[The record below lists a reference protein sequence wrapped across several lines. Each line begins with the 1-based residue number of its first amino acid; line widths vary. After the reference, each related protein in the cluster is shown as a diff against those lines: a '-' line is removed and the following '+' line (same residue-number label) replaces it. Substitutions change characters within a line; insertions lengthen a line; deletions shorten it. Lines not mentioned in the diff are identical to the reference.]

1 MQMLWHTLET
11 GNCPQLRSLNVSGIT
26 FKPQSAI
33 SMATTIRSNA
43 FKYLEELHMDD
54 CSLSTECVEHICRS
68 ISDCPLQLL
77 RHLSLSKN
85 RLNQRSLQVLCNIL
99 QKDTLPS
106 LTYLDLSCNK
116 ISDEGIQE
124 LNNRYK
130 DDVLTQVETLDLSDN
145 CISNEGA
152 FVIFD
157 NIRHHQWRS
166 LHDLNLQRN
175 KFTAVTGVQLRSLLE
190 MDNELDTIHLTDL
203 TKRRANVPLYRR
215 EDRMGETH
223 TRVNR
228 PKSQEKE
235 EGEKT
240 GEKQTTYEQQTTE
253 QMTSQNY
260 TTEQTGDQT
269 VEHTKTTTEGVTI
282 PSLHE
287 ELKKEG
293 ELSPTVY
300 PVSSQTHSHKTQIL
314 NILISNTRH

>member
-1 MQMLWHTLET
+1 MQTLWHTLET
-11 GNCPQLRSLNVSGIT
+11 GVCPQLHSLNVSGIT

-33 SMATTIRSNA
+33 SMATTIRANA
-43 FKYLEELHMDD
+43 FKYLEELKMDD
-54 CSLSTECVEHICRS
+54 CALSTECVEHICRA
-68 ISDCPLQLL
+68 ISDSPLQLL
-77 RHLSLSKN
+77 HHLSLAKN
-85 RLNQRSLQVLCNIL
+85 RLNQRSLQILCNIL

-106 LTYLDLSCNK
+106 LVYLDLSCNK

-157 NIRHHQWRS
+157 NIRHHQWKS

-223 TRVNR
+223 TRMNR
-228 PKSQEKE
+228 PKSQEKDE
-235 EGEKT
+235 EQAEKHI
-240 GEKQTTYEQQTTE
+240 TTEQQTTE
-253 QMTSQNY
+253 SM
-260 TTEQTGDQT
+260 G
-269 VEHTKTTTEGVTI
+269 EHTTQTETKTAVEGIAI
-282 PSLHE
+282 PPLHE

-293 ELSPTVY
+293 ELSPTAFS
-300 PVSSQTHSHKTQIL
+300 VSFNKHIHTKHRFSMYSL
-314 NILISNTRH
+314 RTRGTNRNP